1 MRLSS
6 TSSPPPHTNSSLINT
21 TKDTEVTLDGFES
34 VIVDQMLQFIYTDEL
49 IPTEE
54 TVVELLRIAGLYNLE
69 RMQSLCMLFIEQS
82 VDEENVVS
90 LLEVS
95 DWYEALHLKSYCIT
109 FILKHYA
116 YVLPSFTPLLSSPSL
131 KKIDIGLSRMER
143 IENKEPY
150 PVQTHYAAG
159 AGGIKT
165 CQGVT

>member
-1 MRLSS
+1 
-6 TSSPPPHTNSSLINT
+6 
-21 TKDTEVTLDGFES
+21 VTLDGFES

-116 YVLPSFTPLLSSPSL
+116 YVLLPPPSFSYFQLNDLP
-131 KKIDIGLSRMER
+131 
-143 IENKEPY
+143 
-150 PVQTHYAAG
+150 
-159 AGGIKT
+159 
-165 CQGVT
+165 